1 MLTTTYYVFTIAIT
15 INHNHV
21 MITSFFAPKKTS
33 ESKKRTREGA
43 AAPRNDV
50 TKKSASTA
58 VITPSSSSIASSF
71 SKNAKSAASDDPT
84 SAQLT
89 AHLHP
94 SDWNSHLSRA
104 LASQKFRALSNFIA
118 SERISK
124 TIYPPPSLVFSAL
137 NLTPLNTVKVVIV
150 GQDPYHQPNQGHGL
164 SFSVPPGIKIPPSL
178 RNIYKELLNDSNVA
192 EFDSMPQHGNLIR
205 WTKQG
210 VLLLNNV
217 LTVRRGEAASH
228 KKRGWEE
235 FTDAVI
241 EAVVKRDDNN
251 DDNDASK
258 DKKGKGSGVVF
269 LLWGKP
275 ASVKAQTVLSKHP
288 RNNRKNKHAVIM
300 CSHPSPLG
308 ATKTNAPFMG
318 SRCFSRANEELKKRG
333 WSEIDWR
340 VDGPLNQ
347 EEEKDDDDDVQERER
362 IEEKTKKE
370 AYDAEDDRHDDEV
383 VDC

>member
-1 MLTTTYYVFTIAIT
+1 
-15 INHNHV
+15 
-21 MITSFFAPKKTS
+21 MITSFFAPKKKNS
-33 ESKKRTREGA
+33 ESKKRPREAPAADASRKGGKKPTASGA
-43 AAPRNDV
+43 
-50 TKKSASTA
+50 S
-58 VITPSSSSIASSF
+58 VITPST
-71 SKNAKSAASDDPT
+71 SKNDGSAADNDSAA
-84 SAQLT
+84 AQLT

-94 SDWNSHLSRA
+94 SDWNSHLSGA
-104 LASQKFRALSNFIA
+104 LASQKFRTLSKFVA

-137 NLTPLNTVKVVIV
+137 NLTPLSTVKVVVV

-164 SFSVPPGIKIPPSL
+164 SFSVPPGVKIPPSL
-178 RNIYKELLNDSNVA
+178 RNIYKELLNDSNVV

-241 EAVVKRDDNN
+241 EAVVKRDDSDEDDTSNTNN
-251 DDNDASK
+251 S
-258 DKKGKGSGVVF
+258 GKGRGVVF

-275 ASVKAQTVLSKHP
+275 ASLKAQTVLSKQS
-288 RNNRKNKHAVIM
+288 RNNKNKHAVIM

-318 SRCFSRANEELKKRG
+318 SRCFSRANEELRKRG

-340 VDGPLNQ
+340 VDGPLS
-347 EEEKDDDDDVQERER
+347 EEEDEDVQEAEERR
-362 IEEKTKKE
+362 IEDKIEE
-370 AYDAEDDRHDDEV
+370 QVDDTVDGDNDDEV

>member
-1 MLTTTYYVFTIAIT
+1 
-15 INHNHV
+15 
-21 MITSFFAPKKTS
+21 MITSFFAPKKNS
-33 ESKKRTREGA
+33 ESKKRRRESSSA
-43 AAPRNDV
+43 ADAAEPKNDGNE
-50 TKKSASTA
+50 KSASAA
-58 VITPSSSSIASSF
+58 VITPSSSSIASSS
-71 SKNAKSAASDDPT
+71 SKNNKSAANDDSST
-84 SAQLT
+84 AQLA

-94 SDWNSHLSRA
+94 SDWNAHLSRA
-104 LASQKFRALSNFIA
+104 LASPKFRSLSKFIA

-124 TIYPPPSLVFSAL
+124 TIYPPPALVFSAL
-137 NLTPLNTVKVVIV
+137 NLTPLSTVKVVIV

-241 EAVVKRDDNN
+241 EAVVKRDDSDGSEDDTSNN
-251 DDNDASK
+251 
-258 DKKGKGSGVVF
+258 KKNKGSGVVF

-275 ASVKAQTVLSKHP
+275 ASLKAQTVLSKQP
-288 RNNRKNKHAVIM
+288 RNNKKGKHAVIM

-318 SRCFSRANEELKKRG
+318 SRCFSRANEELRKRG
-333 WSEIDWR
+333 WTEIDWR
-340 VDGPLNQ
+340 VDGPLN
-347 EEEKDDDDDVQERER
+347 EEEDEDVQKKER
-362 IEEKTKKE
+362 IEEKTEKE
-370 AYDAEDDRHDDEV
+370 VDDTEDGDDDEV

>member
-1 MLTTTYYVFTIAIT
+1 
-15 INHNHV
+15 

-33 ESKKRTREGA
+33 ESKKRPREASAGA
-43 AAPRNDV
+43 AAPRKNDV
-50 TKKSASTA
+50 TKKSASAA
-58 VITPSSSSIASSF
+58 VITPSSSSIASS
-71 SKNAKSAASDDPT
+71 SNDDPAT
-84 SAQLT
+84 ARLT

-94 SDWNSHLSRA
+94 SDWNSQLSRA
-104 LASQKFRALSNFIA
+104 LASQKFRALSKFIA

-137 NLTPLNTVKVVIV
+137 NLTPLSTVKVVIV

-192 EFDSMPQHGNLIR
+192 DFDSMPQHGNLMR

-241 EAVVKRDDNN
+241 EAVVKRDDDNN
-251 DDNDASK
+251 DEDDASK

-275 ASVKAQTVLSKHP
+275 ASLKAQTVLSKHP

-340 VDGPLNQ
+340 VDGPLNEEVEG
-347 EEEKDDDDDVQERER
+347 EEEEEEGDVQERER
-362 IEEKTKKE
+362 IKE
-370 AYDAEDDRHDDEV
+370 
-383 VDC
+383 

>member
-1 MLTTTYYVFTIAIT
+1 
-15 INHNHV
+15 
-21 MITSFFAPKKTS
+21 MITSFFAPKKNAAA
-33 ESKKRTREGA
+33 SKKRPRDASSSAADAIA
-43 AAPRNDV
+43 AAPKIDGN
-50 TKKSASTA
+50 KKSASAA
-58 VITPSSSSIASSF
+58 VITPSSSSITSASS
-71 SKNAKSAASDDPT
+71 SKNKKKSNNKTSEDDSAA
-84 SAQLT
+84 

-94 SDWNSHLSRA
+94 ADWTTHLSSA
-104 LASQKFRALSNFIA
+104 LTSPKFHSLSKFI
-118 SERISK
+118 STERISK

-137 NLTPLNTVKVVIV
+137 NLIPLNTVKVVIV

-178 RNIYKELLNDSNVA
+178 RNIYKELLSDANVA
-192 EFDSMPQHGNLIR
+192 EFDRMPQHGNLMR

-241 EAVVKRDDNN
+241 EAVIKRDDVDDDSATN
-251 DDNDASK
+251 DEGEDDTDTSNSK
-258 DKKGKGSGVVF
+258 EKSKGSGVVF

-275 ASVKAQTVLSKHP
+275 ASLKAQTVLSKQQ
-288 RNNRKNKHAVIM
+288 RSSNKHAVIM

-318 SRCFSRANEELKKRG
+318 SNCFSRANEELKKRG
-333 WSEIDWR
+333 WSEVDWR
-340 VDGPLNQ
+340 VDGPLN
-347 EEEKDDDDDVQERER
+347 EEEEDGVDAKTEGGVDDDTHD
-362 IEEKTKKE
+362 KN
-370 AYDAEDDRHDDEV
+370 DDEV

>member
-1 MLTTTYYVFTIAIT
+1 
-15 INHNHV
+15 
-21 MITSFFAPKKTS
+21 MITSFFAPKKKNS
-33 ESKKRTREGA
+33 ETKKRPREA
-43 AAPRNDV
+43 PAAEAAPRNNNGGRN
-50 TKKSASTA
+50 KQSAASAA
-58 VITPSSSSIASSF
+58 VITPSSSSIAASS
-71 SKNAKSAASDDPT
+71 SKNDKSAANDD
-84 SAQLT
+84 SAAAQLT

-94 SDWNSHLSRA
+94 SDWNSHLSGA
-104 LASQKFRALSNFIA
+104 LASQKFRALSKFVA
-118 SERISK
+118 SERTSK

-164 SFSVPPGIKIPPSL
+164 SFSVPPGVKIPPSL
-178 RNIYKELLNDSNVA
+178 RNIYKELLNDSDVA

-241 EAVVKRDDNN
+241 EAVVKRDDSN
-251 DDNDASK
+251 DDEDDTSSS
-258 DKKGKGSGVVF
+258 KKGKGSGVVF

-275 ASVKAQTVLSKHP
+275 ASLKAQTVLSKQP
-288 RNNRKNKHAVIM
+288 RNNKNKHAVIM

-340 VDGPLNQ
+340 VDGPLNG
-347 EEEKDDDDDVQERER
+347 EEGEDVQETER
-362 IEEKTKKE
+362 IGNKIEKEVDDTEEDGDE
-370 AYDAEDDRHDDEV
+370 DEV

>member
-1 MLTTTYYVFTIAIT
+1 
-15 INHNHV
+15 

-33 ESKKRTREGA
+33 ESKKRPRQASAGA
-43 AAPRNDV
+43 ASRIDSI
-50 TKKSASTA
+50 KKSASAA
-58 VITPSSSSIASSF
+58 VITPSSSSIASSS
-71 SKNAKSAASDDPT
+71 SKNDKSAANDDPA

-94 SDWNSHLSRA
+94 SDWKSHLSRA
-104 LASQKFRALSNFIA
+104 LASQKFRALSKFIA
-118 SERISK
+118 SERTSK

-241 EAVVKRDDNN
+241 EAVVKRDDNDDSN
-251 DDNDASK
+251 DEDGASK

-275 ASVKAQTVLSKHP
+275 ASLKAQTVLSKHP

-308 ATKTNAPFMG
+308 ATKTSAPFMG
-318 SRCFSRANEELKKRG
+318 SRCFSRANEELRKRG
-333 WSEIDWR
+333 WSDIDWR
-340 VDGPLNQ
+340 VDGPLN
-347 EEEKDDDDDVQERER
+347 EEEDDDDAQERDR
-362 IEEKTKKE
+362 IEVEEKIEKGADDT
-370 AYDAEDDRHDDEV
+370 EDGKDDEI